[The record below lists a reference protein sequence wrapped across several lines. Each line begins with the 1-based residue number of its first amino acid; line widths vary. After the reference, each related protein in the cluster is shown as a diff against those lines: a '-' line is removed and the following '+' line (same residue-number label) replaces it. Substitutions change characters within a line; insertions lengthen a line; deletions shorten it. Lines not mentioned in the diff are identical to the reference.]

1 MDKFRTK
8 IFYEP
13 DTDAPITFQLFDS
26 LKNIKNQ
33 GSLTKAQGI
42 KILKWKSPRPL
53 QRYQSNSDKDF
64 QEITKLS
71 FSTKNERV
79 KIHILTALKGVNIP
93 AASAILMFYDRKRY
107 PVIDIRVWKQ
117 LFKANLVDTNP
128 KGQGF
133 SLDEWVNYLT
143 IIRGI
148 AKELKLT
155 PRQVEK
161 RLYDI
166 DRREQKG
173 NLYK

>member
-1 MDKFRTK
+1 
-8 IFYEP
+8 
-13 DTDAPITFQLFDS
+13 
-26 LKNIKNQ
+26 
-33 GSLTKAQGI
+33 
-42 KILKWKSPRPL
+42 
-53 QRYQSNSDKDF
+53 
-64 QEITKLS
+64 
-71 FSTKNERV
+71 
-79 KIHILTALKGVNIP
+79 
-93 AASAILMFYDRKRY
+93 
-107 PVIDIRVWKQ
+107 VWKQ

-133 SLDEWVNYLT
+133 SLDEWVNYLN

-148 AKELKLT
+148 AKELKFT